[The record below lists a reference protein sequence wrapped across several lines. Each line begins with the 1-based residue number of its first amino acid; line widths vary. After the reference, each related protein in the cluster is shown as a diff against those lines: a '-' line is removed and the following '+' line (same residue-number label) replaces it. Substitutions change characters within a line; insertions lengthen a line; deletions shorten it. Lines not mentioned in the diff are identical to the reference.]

1 MTESSVAA
9 YAPGSELARPSGGAA
24 GGPTAVVIPHHL
36 FLDGASL
43 LKDNLQM
50 NFEFASA
57 GRIVFGWGARDRV
70 APAAAAMGR
79 RVLLVTGRRPNP
91 ASALAAEMI
100 AAGLE
105 CRRFA
110 VNGEPTVTTVEQ
122 GVAAA
127 AGTDLIVG
135 LGGGSVLDTAKAVA
149 ALAANPGEVIDYLEV
164 IGLGRALAHRPLPW
178 IAVPTTAGTGCE
190 VTKNAVIKSEA
201 RRVKVSLRH
210 PAMLAALAV
219 IDPELTVSM
228 PPAVT
233 AATGMDALTQVLEA
247 FVSIRANPLTDA
259 VCREGIARAARALPR
274 AFADGTDR
282 EARTDMALASLCGGL
297 ALANAGL
304 GAVHGIAGPL
314 GGMIDAPHGAIC
326 AALLAPVCKA
336 NICALRAASCDNLA
350 LSRYREVAR
359 LLTGDPTTTAENGPA
374 WIENLVTELK
384 VPGLAAWGLTEAMI
398 PELVAFSRRASSM
411 KGNPVPLDDAV
422 LAGVIR
428 TAL

>member
-1 MTESSVAA
+1 
-9 YAPGSELARPSGGAA
+9 
-24 GGPTAVVIPHHL
+24 
-36 FLDGASL
+36 
-43 LKDNLQM
+43 M

-70 APAAAAMGR
+70 APAAAAM
-79 RVLLVTGRRPNP
+79 
-91 ASALAAEMI
+91 AEELT
-100 AAGLE
+100 AAGLV
-105 CRRFA
+105 CRRF
-110 VNGEPTVTTVEQ
+110 VVSGEPTVKMVEQ

-149 ALAANPGEVIDYLEV
+149 ALAANPGEVTDYLEV
-164 IGLGRALAHRPLPW
+164 IGRGRALEHRPLPW
-178 IAVPTTAGTGCE
+178 IAVPTTAGTGCK
-190 VTKNAVIKSEA
+190 VTKNAVIKSETK
-201 RRVKVSLRH
+201 RVKVSLRH

-247 FVSIRANPLTDA
+247 FVSIKANPLTDGI
-259 VCREGIARAARALPR
+259 CRDGITRAARALPL
-274 AFADGTDR
+274 AFAGGTDR
-282 EARTDMALASLCGGL
+282 QARTDMALASLCGGL

-314 GGMIDAPHGAIC
+314 GGMIDAPHGAVC

-336 NICALRAASCDNLA
+336 NIAALRAASCDNPA
-350 LSRYREVAR
+350 LSRYIEAAR
-359 LLTGDPTTTAENGPA
+359 LLTGDPTTMAENGPA
-374 WIENLVTELK
+374 WIENLVTELR
-384 VPGLAAWGLTEAMI
+384 VPGLAVWGLTETMI
-398 PELVAFSRRASSM
+398 PELVTFSRRASSM